1 VTLVWR
7 LAHPEFAA
15 AIHGERN
22 ATTGARWNSPGNGV
36 LYASFTLS
44 LSILEAYVHLPPAM
58 RTNLPEMTA
67 IRIHVPDETRWDAI
81 NVAELPSDLEG
92 KEAQAR
98 CRQLGDAWIAGRET
112 LVCTIPSI
120 IIPRENNLMVNPAHP
135 SMSKVRIVET
145 EGFRFDPRLATA
157 AV

>member
-1 VTLVWR
+1 LVWR
-7 LAHPEFAA
+7 LAQPEFAA
-15 AIHGERN
+15 DIHGERN

-44 LSILEAYVHLPPAM
+44 LSVLEAFVHLPPAM
-58 RTNLPEMTA
+58 RINLPEMTA
-67 IRIHVPDETRWDAI
+67 IRIHVPDEARWGTI
-81 NVAELPSDLEG
+81 NLSELPSDLDG

-98 CRQLGDAWIAGRET
+98 CRQLGDAWIAGRKT
-112 LVCTIPSI
+112 LACTMPSI

-135 SMSKVRIVET
+135 LMSKVRIVET
-145 EGFRFDPRLATA
+145 ERFRFDPRLATP